1 MEEEFITLTIDDQP
15 IKVKK
20 GTTILEAAKQAGIDI
35 PTLCFL
41 KEINEVGDCR
51 MCIVEVEGRRG
62 FATSCI
68 QKAEDGMIVRTHTPE
83 VLEARHIILDLILSN
98 HKIECLTCTRSGNC
112 ELQKLAEKF
121 NVQKIEF
128 PGEMTKHTIDDKSPS
143 IVRDFNKCILCRRC
157 IATCKNVQE
166 IGAIDCIERGF
177 ESCISTTYDNS
188 LNDVD
193 CTFCGQCIEACPTGA
208 LHEKEN
214 IDDVWTKLKD
224 PDTYVVVQTAP
235 AVRVALGEEFGMP
248 IGTNCKG
255 KMVTA
260 LKRMGFDKVFDT
272 NTGADLTIMEEA
284 NEFIER
290 VQNGG
295 TLPMI
300 TSCSPGWVRF
310 AEKNYGDLLSHLSS
324 CKSPHQM
331 FGAVIKSYFAEKYG
345 IDKNK
350 ICTVSIMPCIAK
362 KYECSREEM
371 EVDGVRDVDYVMT
384 TRELARMIKQANLDF
399 AQLEDNDFDNPMGEA
414 SGAGTIFGTTGGV
427 MEAAIRTAVD
437 TLEKKNVEE
446 IEYREVRGEKG
457 IKEATLN
464 ITGIEIKIAV
474 VSGLAN
480 AKKMME
486 QIKEGKSPYHF
497 IEIMACPGGCVMGG
511 GQPIKDAKTRA
522 SVDVRKQRADALYA
536 IDEKSVIRKSHE
548 NPVMKQLYD
557 EFLEKPGS
565 HVAHKYLHTSYCAKE
580 KYEID

>member
-1 MEEEFITLTIDDQP
+1 MEDLITLTIDGQEV
-15 IKVKK
+15 KVKK

-68 QKAEDGMIVRTHTPE
+68 QKAEEGMVVHTHTPE
-83 VLEARHIILDLILSN
+83 VMEARHIILDLILSN

-112 ELQKLAEKF
+112 ELQKLAQKF

-128 PGEMTKHTIDDKSPS
+128 PGEMSKHEIDDKSPS

-157 IATCKNVQE
+157 VATCKNVQE

-177 ESCISTTYDNS
+177 DSCISTTYDNS

-193 CTFCGQCIEACPTGA
+193 CTFCGQCIESCPTGA

-214 IDDVWTKLKD
+214 IDEVWTKLKD

-248 IGTNCKG
+248 IGTNVKG

-290 VQNGG
+290 IQNGG
-295 TLPMI
+295 VLPMI

-310 AEKNYGDLLSHLSS
+310 AEKNYGELLGHLSS

-331 FGAVIKSYFAEKYG
+331 FGAVIKSYFAEKYE
-345 IDKNK
+345 IDPSK

-362 KYECSREEM
+362 KYEASREEM
-371 EVDGVRDVDYVMT
+371 QVNDLRDVDYVLT
-384 TRELARMIKQANLDF
+384 TRELSRMIKQANIDF
-399 AQLEDNDFDNPMGEA
+399 IELEDNDFDDPMGEA
-414 SGAGTIFGTTGGV
+414 SGAGAIFGTTGGV

-437 TLEKKNVEE
+437 TLENRNVERF
-446 IEYREVRGEKG
+446 EYKKVRGEKG
-457 IKEATLN
+457 IKEASLN
-464 ITGIEIKIAV
+464 IAGTDVKIAV

-480 AKKMME
+480 ARKMME

-497 IEIMACPGGCVMGG
+497 VEIMACPGGCVMGG

-522 SVDVRKQRADALYA
+522 NVDVRKLRADSLYS
-536 IDEKSVIRKSHE
+536 IDEKSTVRKSHE

-557 EFLEKPGS
+557 EFFEKPGS
-565 HVAHKYLHTSYCAKE
+565 HVAHQYLHTKYRAKR
-580 KYEID
+580 KYEME